1 MLRVSL
7 TQVRK
12 INAKGVKYL
21 SKVLC
26 IGELLIDFVPTES
39 GLQLKDVGQFK
50 KAAGGAPANVSATVA
65 KLGGTAAMIGKIG
78 ADPFGDFLTETLI
91 ENGVSAKYLI
101 KTEEAKTALAFVS
114 LQKNGERDFMF
125 YREPSADMLLKKSEI
140 KAEWF
145 EEAFIYHFG
154 SISLIDNPVREATIE
169 GIKLAIDHNVLI
181 SFDPNIRLPLWKSEE
196 EARQQ
201 ILTWIPKT
209 NILKISEDE
218 LFFLTRNS
226 NEREAVLSL
235 FIGSVKLIVITKG
248 ANGCTYYTSNGSRDV
263 KGVKVTPVDTTGA
276 GDAFVGG
283 LLYQLSEQM
292 EQTEHFEKILTD
304 EDKLTDILKFA
315 NVCGALTTTKRGAIP
330 ALPNRSEVLSII

>member
-1 MLRVSL
+1 
-7 TQVRK
+7 
-12 INAKGVKYL
+12 L

-65 KLGGTAAMIGKIG
+65 KLGGAAAMIGKIG
-78 ADPFGDFLTETLI
+78 ADPFGEFLKETLI
-91 ENGVSAKYLI
+91 ENGVSADYLI

-140 KAEWF
+140 KADWF
-145 EEAFIYHFG
+145 EEASIYHFG

-181 SFDPNIRLPLWKSEE
+181 SFDPNIRLPLWKSDE

-201 ILTWIPKT
+201 ILTWLPKT

-226 NEREAVLSL
+226 NEKEAVLSL
-235 FIGSVKLIVITKG
+235 FIGSVKLIIITKG
-248 ANGCTYYTSNGSRDV
+248 ENGCTYYTSHSSREV

-283 LLYQLSEQM
+283 LLYQLSQQIEQM
-292 EQTEHFEKILTD
+292 EDFEEILTD
-304 EDKLTDILKFA
+304 DDKLTEVLTFA
-315 NVCGALTTTKRGAIP
+315 NICGALTTTKRGAIP
-330 ALPNRSEVLSII
+330 ALPNRSEVLTFI